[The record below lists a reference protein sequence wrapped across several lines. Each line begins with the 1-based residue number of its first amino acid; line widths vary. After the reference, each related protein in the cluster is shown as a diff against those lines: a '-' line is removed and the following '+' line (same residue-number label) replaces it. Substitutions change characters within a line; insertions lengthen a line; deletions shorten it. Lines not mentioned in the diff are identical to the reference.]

1 MKYCKNKHS
10 CEVCANLMQSR
21 TRENPEDCPLHMSVP
36 WFAIQVDPPPQ
47 PNFSSSR
54 RTLPPAAYSRSLEQC
69 LAKPAGLRRQGE
81 SPEGWTI
88 RQFQDHEALN
98 QSRQGT
104 LIKQPSPAQPTN
116 PHRAIKSIPSKTL
129 WNLSGENCRGVRERR
144 ETGRGGEGRGGKYHK
159 IHLEKKNRKN
169 YRGNAAG
176 G

>member
-1 MKYCKNKHS
+1 MKYCKDKHS
-10 CEVCANLMQSR
+10 FEVSSDLLWR
-21 TRENPEDCPLHMSVP
+21 TQKTVHFTCMSP
-36 WFAIQVDPPPQ
+36 GLSYKLTPPHPT
-47 PNFSSSR
+47 PPYSTKFLFLR
-54 RTLPPAAYSRSLEQC
+54 HTLPPLAYSTSLEQC
-69 LAKPAGLRRQGE
+69 LAKPAGLRRQRE

-144 ETGRGGEGRGGKYHK
+144 ESGRDGEGRGGKYHK
-159 IHLEKKNRKN
+159 ILLEKKNRKKKL
-169 YRGNAAG
+169 
-176 G
+176 

>member
-1 MKYCKNKHS
+1 MRSVQIS
-10 CEVCANLMQSR
+10 CSQVLKSIQVTVHFTSA
-21 TRENPEDCPLHMSVP
+21 P
-36 WFAIQVDPPPQ
+36 WFVIQVDPSHLTPPQ
-47 PNFSSSR
+47 PTSTKFQFLR
-54 RTLPPAAYSRSLEQC
+54 RTLPLAAYSRSQEQC

-129 WNLSGENCRGVRERR
+129 WNLSGENCRGVWERERGR
-144 ETGRGGEGRGGKYHK
+144 ERGKREEMEREGEGRK
-159 IHLEKKNRKN
+159 I
-169 YRGNAAG
+169 
-176 G
+176 

>member
-1 MKYCKNKHS
+1 MKYCKVKHS
-10 CEVCANLMQSR
+10 CEVCTDPLQSSMQK
-21 TRENPEDCPLHMSVP
+21 NPEDCPFHMHVP
-36 WFAIQVDPPPQ
+36 WFVIQVDPHPPS
-47 PNFSSSR
+47 PTSTKFR
-54 RTLPPAAYSRSLEQC
+54 ILWHTLSPAAYSRSLEQC

-144 ETGRGGEGRGGKYHK
+144 EGGRDGEGRGGKYHK
-159 IHLEKKNRKN
+159 IHLEKKIGKKKL
-169 YRGNAAG
+169 
-176 G
+176 

>member
-1 MKYCKNKHS
+1 MPHLDQLR
-10 CEVCANLMQSR
+10 V
-21 TRENPEDCPLHMSVP
+21 PEAYH
-36 WFAIQVDPPPQ
+36 
-47 PNFSSSR
+47 
-54 RTLPPAAYSRSLEQC
+54 PPAAYSKSLEQC

-129 WNLSGENCRGVRERR
+129 WNLSGENCRGVRERSESVR
-144 ETGRGGEGRGGKYHK
+144 DEEGRGGKYHK
-159 IHLEKKNRKN
+159 THLEKKTGKKTIGGMQQEANK
-169 YRGNAAG
+169 GNWKAATQFSSLFFSPFLH
-176 G
+176 